1 MATVLVVV
9 RPFDAFKLGD
19 LIIGAEQ
26 VRRITEGA
34 NARDVV
40 RVKAQLTTTS
50 KRGES

>member
-1 MATVLVVV
+1 MATILVVV
-9 RPFDAFKLGD
+9 RPFDVFNIGD
-19 LIIGAEQ
+19 LITAAEQ
-26 VRRITEGA
+26 VRRIAEGA